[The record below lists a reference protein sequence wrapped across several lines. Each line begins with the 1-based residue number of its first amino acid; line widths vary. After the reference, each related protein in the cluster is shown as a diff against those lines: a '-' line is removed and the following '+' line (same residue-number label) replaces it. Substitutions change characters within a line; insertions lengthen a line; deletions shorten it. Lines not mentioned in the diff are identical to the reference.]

1 MQAAG
6 AGMVAPGL
14 RQLPAD
20 LVPLTALPGFDPLAH
35 ALADAPG
42 SLPPVPAAALRAQA
56 IRARFAAPP
65 QWQPESWPVYRF
77 TGRQPAIAA
86 VLVPIVLHPEPTVLL
101 TRRTEHL
108 TTHAGQVAFP
118 GGRKDRD
125 DRDLVHT
132 ALREATEEIGL
143 AARDVEVVGQLP
155 ASTTGTGFVLTPVV
169 GLLQPATVVTPA
181 DAEVAEIF
189 ELPLAWLLDPANH
202 SRHQLLA
209 DGVLREWMSIT
220 CHDGGTERVIWG
232 ATAAVLRDLYRF
244 FSA

>member
-1 MQAAG
+1 MRAAG
-6 AGMVAPGL
+6 AGVVVPAP

-20 LVPLTALPGFDPLAH
+20 LVPLAALPGFDPLAH
-35 ALADAPG
+35 AVADPPG
-42 SLPPVPAAALRAQA
+42 ALPPVPAAALRADA

-65 QWQPESWPVYRF
+65 RWHPEPWPIYRF
-77 TGRQPAIAA
+77 AGRQPAIAA
-86 VLVPIVLHPEPTVLL
+86 VLVPIVLHAEPAVLL
-101 TRRTEHL
+101 TQRTAHL

-118 GGRKDRD
+118 GGKKDRD

-132 ALREATEEIGL
+132 ALREAAEEIGL
-143 AARDVEVVGQLP
+143 AAADVEIVGQLP

-169 GLLQPATVVTPA
+169 GLLRPGTAVTAA

-189 ELPLAWLLDPANH
+189 ELPLAYLLDPRNH

-220 CHDGGTERVIWG
+220 CRCDGTERVIWG